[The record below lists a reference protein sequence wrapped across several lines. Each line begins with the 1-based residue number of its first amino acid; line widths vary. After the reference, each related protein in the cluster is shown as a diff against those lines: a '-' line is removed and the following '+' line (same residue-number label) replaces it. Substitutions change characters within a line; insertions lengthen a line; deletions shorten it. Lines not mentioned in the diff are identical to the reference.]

1 MLGAVANSVLNSG
14 HLWQRVGGINFY
26 QISAHTLCPG
36 VEQFLHVLKL
46 ILNYMLVLRDYCI
59 SFVLCFKY
67 FVIKEEQTW
76 VKFYRS
82 WSIRSESGGLNI
94 VNSIHQ
100 ILNST
105 PNTASSNIKW
115 NSQYLQLTSQNG
127 TNKQQQNSFVFWFVP
142 FWDVSYKYCE
152 FHLILDEAV
161 FHHAMSAHRNSACN
175 G

>member
-1 MLGAVANSVLNSG
+1 MVLDLKHLYTKFLYSHKNWAELKFEIRILWIWEGLLGAVANSVLNSG
-14 HLWQRVGGINFY
+14 HRWQRVGGINFY

-127 TNKQQQNSFVFWFVP
+127 IN
-142 FWDVSYKYCE
+142 
-152 FHLILDEAV
+152 
-161 FHHAMSAHRNSACN
+161 
-175 G
+175 